1 MNNFERLQEEH
12 ARQFEGLKK
21 RKVQQSL
28 LQTFGIFKFVGQLI
42 DVYLPAMVDVL
53 VSSMGGKM
61 DGADNDKKPVSR
73 NLPPSLG
80 DDHPGKT
87 GPELPGSLDELR

>member
-1 MNNFERLQEEH
+1 MNNFQRLQEEH

-21 RKVQQSL
+21 RRVQQSI

-42 DVYLPAMVDVL
+42 DVYLPAMMGVI
-53 VSSMGGKM
+53 VSSMGGKI
-61 DGADNDKKPVSR
+61 DDDDNKGKPVSK

-87 GPELPGSLDELR
+87 GPEPPGSPDELR